1 LKKSKPHHYLRF
13 QLETYGRHIECYE
26 DGEKLQVW
34 MEKDAKLSNKG
45 IEITKY
51 LCMCCVKTEL
61 RDGGCGDK

>member
-1 LKKSKPHHYLRF
+1 
-13 QLETYGRHIECYE
+13 
-26 DGEKLQVW
+26 